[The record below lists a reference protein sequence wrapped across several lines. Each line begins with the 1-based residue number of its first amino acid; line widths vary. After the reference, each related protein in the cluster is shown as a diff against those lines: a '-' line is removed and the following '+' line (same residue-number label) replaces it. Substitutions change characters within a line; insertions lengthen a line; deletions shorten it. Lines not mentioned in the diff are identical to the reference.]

1 MEPQAQNNE
10 NESIFDKFKN
20 KDGVNDYSVR
30 FRKIYKGKMA
40 PTGLKYIEV
49 TVPIMKEKII
59 MVKLIPG
66 INKEA
71 EELIALEMRLQ
82 IHLKYKI

>member
-1 MEPQAQNNE
+1 MQPEKKNNE

-20 KDGVNDYSVR
+20 KDGVNDYTVR

-66 INKEA
+66 IGKKA
-71 EELIALEMRLQ
+71 EELVALEMRLQ

>member
-1 MEPQAQNNE
+1 MEQQQQNNE
-10 NESIFDKFKN
+10 KESIFDKFKN

-40 PTGLKYIEV
+40 PTGFKYIEV
-49 TVPIMKEKII
+49 TVPVMKEKIF